1 MADVKEIAVVE
12 NAAEVVADNVAN
24 NVEVDTDGKGS
35 MVKLFVGA
43 FAVGAMFAFGEH
55 AMNWSINKVG
65 NMIEARVQKKLAKKA
80 AKEAAKKAKEAEE
93 NDDFFADENVSE

>member
-35 MVKLFVGA
+35 IVKLFIGA
-43 FAVGAMFAFGEH
+43 FAVGAVFAFGEH
-55 AMNWSINKVG
+55 AMNWSMNKVG
-65 NMIEARVQKKLAKKA
+65 NMIEARMQKKLAKKA
-80 AKEAAKKAKEAEE
+80 AKEAAKEAEE